1 MARHAWRDSEGRT
14 RFTYYDTAADLP
26 VRIVGTPAV
35 KVIPDE
41 YGDLA
46 GKLVIVTNPMNQAP
60 WRIVKPIFTKAG
72 PESFT
77 RIFGDPPVS
86 EDFRDAPNPSK
97 AFRVARVQYA
107 QAQKTFAEG
116 GYPEWATPQ
125 QINLSDDL
133 FESWDIDPP
142 LYYRNL
148 LYGWMAHFDG
158 FESSALNALTF
169 THHVISG
176 YQIKLI
182 NNGVEVEK
190 RHPWVPPTL
199 GPAAPGDPQ

>member
-1 MARHAWRDSEGRT
+1 MPRHVWRDPEGHA
-14 RFTYYDTAADLP
+14 RFTYYDTADDLP
-26 VRIVGTPAV
+26 AGIVGTPAV

-41 YGDLA
+41 YGELA
-46 GKLVIVTNPMNQAP
+46 GKLVIITNPMNQGP
-60 WRIVKPIFTKAG
+60 WRIVKPLSPTAL
-72 PESFT
+72 PDSFT

-86 EDFRDAPNPSK
+86 EDFRDEPNPSR

-107 QAQKTFAEG
+107 QTKKTFAEG
-116 GYPEWATPQ
+116 GYPEWATPK

-142 LYYRNL
+142 LYYRNT

-158 FESSALNALTF
+158 FEASALNALTF
-169 THHVISG
+169 THHVISM

-182 NNGVEVEK
+182 RAGVEVGK
-190 RHPWVPPTL
+190 RHPWVPPLL
-199 GPAAPGDPQ
+199 GPAVPGDLE